1 MKKPGTHESMAEYIV
16 ELCRLALQ
24 CEFGKFLKS
33 ALRDRLVC
41 GFQGASLKKQLLAQ
55 TDLTGNKALQ
65 VAQGMEA
72 AKKNMKTLQD
82 GDSGSSNAINS
93 TGPSHEQSRK
103 STKSCYCCGTPITL
117 LVIADFE
124 IQCVKKGILQKF
136 VRVDERTA
144 INSKQT
150 RNSLNQYLP
159 MKCVRRS

>member
-1 MKKPGTHESMAEYIV
+1 MAEYIV

-93 TGPSHEQSRK
+93 TGPSHEQSSK
-103 STKSCYCCGTPITL
+103 STKSCYCCRNTDHL
-117 LVIADFE
+117 ASDCQFQDLM
-124 IQCVKKGILQKF
+124 CKKRASCK
-136 VRVDERTA
+136 
-144 INSKQT
+144 S
-150 RNSLNQYLP
+150 
-159 MKCVRRS
+159 